1 MSGVSKT
8 IAVGS
13 KNPVK
18 IQSAINGFEA
28 MFPTIKF
35 SVQSFDVPSGVSDQ
49 PMSDEETRRGATN
62 RAKSL
67 KSVAPAADYFV
78 GIEGGIEVIDN
89 TFFANAWI
97 VILDSNEKVA
107 QGRSGSFALPP
118 KEISKVFPI
127 ANNFIILQCQQ
138 KFPATTLSREETDF
152 HHERLISELTD
163 AKLLES
169 ARMMF
174 THMQKTAQIVN
185 VMNDPKLSQQMP
197 GVAATVNGVKI
208 LNRDVGEDCIA
219 RFGSMMLETE
229 INRAI

>member
-97 VILDSNEKVA
+97 VILDTDENVA

-118 KEISKVFPI
+118 KVKQLVESGVELGHANDEVFSEHNSKQMGGAVGS
-127 ANNFIILQCQQ
+127 LTCG
-138 KFPATTLSREETDF
+138 
-152 HHERLISELTD
+152 LISRQSLYEHAMGLALIAFRQPD
-163 AKLLES
+163 L
-169 ARMMF
+169 F
-174 THMQKTAQIVN
+174 T
-185 VMNDPKLSQQMP
+185 
-197 GVAATVNGVKI
+197 
-208 LNRDVGEDCIA
+208 
-219 RFGSMMLETE
+219 
-229 INRAI
+229 